1 MASQPILERK
11 MAQTAALSAELKS
24 AATLVVA
31 DHRGLTVAQDTE
43 MRAELRKAGVV
54 YRVVKNSLLQ
64 RAAKDAGIEN
74 MDDLFVG
81 PSAIAY
87 SVDDPVSP
95 AKVIKQFADRFAA
108 FEIKGGATEGQRV
121 ELERIL
127 QLASIPPIE
136 VLHAQLVGGLV
147 SPIAGLAMLLDAIRE
162 KAEEAGAA
170 TAAEVVE
177 ASSADAEATA
187 ESEDSAAE

>member
-1 MASQPILERK
+1 MASQAILERK
-11 MAQTAALSAELKS
+11 VAQAAALCDEIKS
-24 AATLVVA
+24 AQTLVVA

-64 RAAKDAGIEN
+64 RAARDAGLDN
-74 MDDLFVG
+74 MDDLFIG

-87 SVDDPVSP
+87 SVDDPIAP
-95 AKVIKQFADRFAA
+95 AKVIKQFADRFQA
-108 FEIKGGATEGQRV
+108 FQIKGGATEGRRV

-127 QLASIPPIE
+127 QLATIPPVE

-162 KAEEAGAA
+162 KAEETGAA
-170 TAAEVVE
+170 TAAEVAGAKAAKE
-177 ASSADAEATA
+177 GEEPATA
-187 ESEDSAAE
+187 

>member
-11 MAQTAALSAELKS
+11 VAQTAALCAELKS

-54 YRVVKNSLLQ
+54 YRVVKNTLLQ

-87 SVDDPVSP
+87 SVDDPIAP

-127 QLASIPPIE
+127 QLASIPPLE

-170 TAAEVVE
+170 TAAEVVKVK
-177 ASSADAEATA
+177 SADEPEAPAEA
-187 ESEDSAAE
+187 